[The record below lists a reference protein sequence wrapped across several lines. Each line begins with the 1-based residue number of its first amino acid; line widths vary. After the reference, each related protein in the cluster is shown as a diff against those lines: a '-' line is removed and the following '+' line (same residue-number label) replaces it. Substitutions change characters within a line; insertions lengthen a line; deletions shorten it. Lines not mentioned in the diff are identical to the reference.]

1 MKIKILI
8 TGVSSGLGYD
18 LAKIYLKKG
27 EEVFGCSR
35 RCPNELVSQGLN
47 FCSIDFSDQIET
59 QKKISNWLK
68 EVGNFN
74 IVILN
79 AAKLGIIEDIRD
91 AKLGDLKET
100 MQINMWANKSLLD
113 ELLKS
118 NRKVNQVIAIS
129 SGASITGNRGWN
141 GYSLSKASLN
151 MFIKLYAAEC
161 TDTHF
166 ISLAP
171 GLINTAMQD
180 YLTSLPSDPKYPAI
194 EILKESKHSAKMPTS
209 EDCAKNLIATFPN
222 LLKFPSGDYVDIR
235 KI

>member
-1 MKIKILI
+1 MKLKILI

-27 EEVFGCSR
+27 AEVFGCSR
-35 RCPNELVSQGLN
+35 RCPHDLVSQGLN

-59 QKKISNWLK
+59 QKKIGNWLK
-68 EVGNFN
+68 EVGDFN
-74 IVILN
+74 MVILN

-91 AKLGDLKET
+91 TKIGDLKET

-161 TDTHF
+161 ADTHF

-209 EDCAKNLIATFPN
+209 EDCAKNLIAIFPS